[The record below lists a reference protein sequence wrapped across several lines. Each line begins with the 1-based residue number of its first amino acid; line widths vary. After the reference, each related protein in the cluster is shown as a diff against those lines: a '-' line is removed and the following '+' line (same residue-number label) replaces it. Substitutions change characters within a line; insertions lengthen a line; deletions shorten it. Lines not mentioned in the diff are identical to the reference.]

1 MIPYKGKHNPMVSA
15 IYNKPS
21 TSNGWLL
28 FARVWQNITDSK
40 GPRIHVDK
48 ISIQREEVGLMSKWL
63 RPEGPCY
70 RAEAHVKWWSHIVY
84 PIVYVR
90 KYWEP
95 KMGKTYYHQ
104 GTKLIIIYVY
114 IYMFLY
120 CKYDPWYM
128 IKVHVANHQSHFFL
142 CLSNTI
148 LLSKMVQS

>member
-28 FARVWQNITDSK
+28 FARVWQTITDSK

-114 IYMFLY
+114 IYVLILQVWPMI
-120 CKYDPWYM
+120 YDKGTCCQPS
-128 IKVHVANHQSHFFL
+128 KS
-142 CLSNTI
+142 
-148 LLSKMVQS
+148 LLLMSIQYYLVK